1 MTNPIFIFFQN
12 WIDSDFDDNLNLDF
26 EFAKP
31 LPPKKLS
38 PFTFNKK
45 PSISTTKKAEKIP
58 VKNLHLQQWSDR
70 HAPKNSTQLAVNPKK
85 VRFFNNSE
93 PDTFIEQKQ
102 KRVHMY
108 YIQLLDIFL
117 FAAT

>member
-1 MTNPIFIFFQN
+1 MFINPIFLLFQN

-85 VRFFNNSE
+85 VRFWIFQQ
-93 PDTFIEQKQ
+93 FI
-102 KRVHMY
+102 
-108 YIQLLDIFL
+108 
-117 FAAT
+117 T